1 MQRSDFI
8 FTVGY
13 EGMVALIDNH
23 AKRRYAKYGTLELAE
38 AGLLRAAF
46 CSALYSGDE
55 KEQQQLLDW
64 YREHSGVPATNF
76 EQLKSY
82 YGVFEIPSN
91 NIKTHG
97 I

>member
-1 MQRSDFI
+1 MQRADFI

-13 EGMVALIDNH
+13 EGTVALVDRR
-23 AKRRYAKYGTLELAE
+23 AKRRYAKYSTLELAK

-64 YREHSGVPATNF
+64 YRDNSEVPASNF
-76 EQLKSY
+76 EHLRSY
-82 YGVFEIPSN
+82 YGVFEVPPNS
-91 NIKTHG
+91 IKTQG
-97 I
+97 V